1 MHVYPNY
8 YKKFHNYIKKFSSLK
23 YKKTFVLSNIR
34 MKNLSL
40 HVLRL
45 IAQIRT
51 ISDYENKSQEDLIKA
66 ISEAKPKPETPEP
79 ETKPKQ
85 IPKPQTPKPEIP
97 KPKPKP

>member
-1 MHVYPNY
+1 MHVYPNH

-34 MKNLSL
+34 MRILSL